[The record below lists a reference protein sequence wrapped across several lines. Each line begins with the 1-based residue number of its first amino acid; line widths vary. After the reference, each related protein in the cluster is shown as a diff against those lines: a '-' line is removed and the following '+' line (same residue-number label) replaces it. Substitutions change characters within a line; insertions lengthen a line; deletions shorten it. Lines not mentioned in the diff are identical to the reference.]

1 MSTAPGAAPAVV
13 SFPEQNRKSEVAV
26 GRTLLDAANA
36 ARLEISAICAGRGV
50 CGKCRVVILAGSEQV
65 SALTDLERMSLSDH
79 DIQQG
84 FRIACCARILH
95 PGPISVQIPPE
106 SLAQVQQ
113 LLVAGVQPEVELDP
127 LVEKHLVTLP
137 RSSLSDSSP
146 DLERLTET
154 LRRECNLQRLKA
166 EYSALLELPE
176 AIRDGAWKVTATIAR
191 DEEIITW
198 IDAGDTTEQLYGF
211 AIDVGTTKLAGYL
224 VDLKSGTVVA
234 RASKTNP
241 QVVFGSDVIT
251 RISYATKG
259 KGELAEL
266 QRSVIEATNELI
278 RECCVAASA
287 QLREVFHVVM
297 VGNTAMH
304 HLFLGI
310 PPKYVALSP
319 YTPVMRASFQT
330 KASQVGVTAN
340 PGCLLSCLPCVAGFV
355 GADAVADVLATQIH
369 ESTAL
374 ALLVDIGTNTEIV
387 LGDRKRLICCSAPS
401 GSAFEG
407 AQIKHGMRGEVGAI
421 ERVAIDIDL
430 RPDYSTIGGEKPR
443 GICGSG
449 IVDAIAGMRH
459 AGIINLAGRIS
470 PDIRSERL
478 RRTDGIAEYVIAWK
492 DETQTGRD
500 IVITQ
505 RDIEEIKLAKAAIY
519 SGVTILA
526 KHLQVDVKKITKL
539 FVAGA
544 FGTYVDPYS
553 ARGIGMYPDI
563 PLGRISFVGNTAGSG
578 ARMVLLSRRKGVEAQ
593 KIADSLEYVELA
605 SDQEFRRAFTDAL
618 YIPHRNALET

>member
-1 MSTAPGAAPAVV
+1 M
-13 SFPEQNRKSEVAV
+13 SFPELKRRSEVTV
-26 GRTLLDAANA
+26 GRTLLDAANSV
-36 ARLEISAICAGRGV
+36 RLEISAICAGRGV
-50 CGKCRVVILAGSEQV
+50 CGKCRIVILAGSEHV

-84 FRIACCARILH
+84 FRIACCARIMNS
-95 PGPISVQIPPE
+95 GSISVQIPPE

-113 LLVAGVQPEVELDP
+113 LLVAGVQPEVDLNP
-127 LVEKHLVTLP
+127 IIEKYVVTLP
-137 RSSLSDSSP
+137 KSSLSESTP
-146 DLERLTET
+146 DLERLVET
-154 LRRECNLQRLKA
+154 LRNEWNLQRLKP

-176 AIRDGAWKVTATIAR
+176 AIRRGAWRVTATIAR
-191 DEEIITW
+191 DDGIITW
-198 IDAGDTTEQLYGF
+198 IDAGATDKRLYGY

-224 VDLKSGTVVA
+224 VDLNSGTVLA
-234 RASKTNP
+234 KASKTNP

-251 RISYATKG
+251 RISHASKG
-259 KGELAEL
+259 SGELAEL
-266 QRSVIEATNELI
+266 QRKVVEATNELI
-278 RECCVAASA
+278 QECCLQADV
-287 QLREVFHVVM
+287 QPREIFHVVM

-310 PPKYVALSP
+310 LPKYVALSP

-330 KASQVGVTAN
+330 KASQVGVSAN

-355 GADAVADVLATQIH
+355 GADAIADVLATQIYK
-369 ESTAL
+369 SPAL

-387 LGDRKRLICCSAPS
+387 LGDEKRLICCSAPS

-421 ERVAIDIDL
+421 ERVSIDAADL
-430 RPDYSTIGGEKPR
+430 EPEYSAIGGEKPR

-449 IVDAIAGMRH
+449 VVDAIAGMRR

-470 PDIRSERL
+470 SNTSSKRVRK
-478 RRTDGIAEYVIAWK
+478 TDGIAEYVLAWK
-492 DETQTGRD
+492 QETQTGRD

-505 RDIEEIKLAKAAIY
+505 RDIEEIKLAKAAIF
-519 SGVTILA
+519 SGIAILA
-526 KHLQVDVKKITKL
+526 KHLDVEMKNITKL

-553 ARGIGMYPDI
+553 ARAIGMYPNI

-578 ARMVLLSRRKGVEAQ
+578 ARMVLLSKGKGIEAQ
-593 KIADSLEYVELA
+593 KIAESLEYVELA
-605 SDQEFRRAFTDAL
+605 SDPEFRRAFTDAL
-618 YIPHRNALET
+618 YIPHRNAQEA

>member
-330 KASQVGVTAN
+330 KASQVGVAAN

-553 ARGIGMYPDI
+553 ARAIGMYPDI